1 MVCSVVRPLARV
13 TPSRARGQDA
23 LNMLFLSREVV
34 EVPCIVDEPEQVLE
48 RFWVPEQY
56 IE

>member
-1 MVCSVVRPLARV
+1 MCSVVRPLARV

-48 RFWVPEQY
+48 CFWVPEQY